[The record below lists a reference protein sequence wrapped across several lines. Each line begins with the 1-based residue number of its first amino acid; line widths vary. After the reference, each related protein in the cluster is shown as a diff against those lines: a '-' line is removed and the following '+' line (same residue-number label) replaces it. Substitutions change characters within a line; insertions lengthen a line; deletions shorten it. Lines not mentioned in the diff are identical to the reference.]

1 MRKTSAAILSLVLSS
16 LLPTAYGQFGGG
28 YAPPQPPSPPPTE
41 TPAVPVAPTVPA
53 QTAPAEPTEEEIR
66 KYQEENPD
74 AVQKP
79 VDPKAAEPNQ
89 LHQLIQKSNKQ
100 SASNAK
106 RQRNHGLQRWILQIR
121 KPSLMDWAMPCH
133 R

>member
-41 TPAVPVAPTVPA
+41 TPAVPVVPTVPA
-53 QTAPAEPTEEEIR
+53 QTAPADPTEEEIQ
-66 KYQEENPD
+66 KYEEENPD

-79 VDPKAAEPNQ
+79 ADPKTAEPKPVAPVDPKMAT
-89 LHQLIQKSNKQ
+89 LHPRSLIAFLPHWERCPQMRLS
-100 SASNAK
+100 S
-106 RQRNHGLQRWILQIR
+106 
-121 KPSLMDWAMPCH
+121 
-133 R
+133 